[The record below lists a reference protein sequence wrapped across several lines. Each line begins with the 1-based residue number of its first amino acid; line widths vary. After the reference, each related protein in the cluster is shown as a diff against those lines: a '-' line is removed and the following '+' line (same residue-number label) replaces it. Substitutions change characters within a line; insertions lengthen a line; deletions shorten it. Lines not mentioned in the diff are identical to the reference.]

1 MKLIYNVT
9 TEHRVPKLLV
19 DCVLQDASVQLSEHQ
34 YQAIITIVD
43 SFKRLE
49 TLRPFWKW
57 RPLKP
62 LKGNAKIWWRY
73 AFNVIRDKY
82 IQVYKWENIKE
93 HRKNYH
99 DYKKLYKEK
108 LLHPNDAEI
117 RVDLQKAED
126 KLDITNLMLVREET
140 ERELIKNVI
149 SLDGTE
155 SEDSES
161 NESMSKFWIGKSKNT
176 KSEIRIKSEQENL
189 WSKLSPQEQK
199 MLYEMV
205 QSFGDSPLTESSVD
219 IEECFA
225 HKFNFTLANFTLT
238 LITGEREIF
247 VGSITQF
254 LISCETRPSA
264 SGFKFSFRAE
274 SLLLEG
280 ANANELVPIITADGT
295 LNTTN
300 KNDIFSIDFEINPI
314 HLKAHYVLKAEV
326 EPIEIVFHQQ
336 SINEIVSFF
345 QIPSLVSAEEV
356 KVLISQTFIKYIN
369 LCREK
374 FIEYAIGKQSE
385 FLFDI
390 AMKSFFVVIPQEEPG
405 KKIGKKF
412 VVDLGKLVVKSEA

>member
-1 MKLIYNVT
+1 
-9 TEHRVPKLLV
+9 
-19 DCVLQDASVQLSEHQ
+19 
-34 YQAIITIVD
+34 
-43 SFKRLE
+43 
-49 TLRPFWKW
+49 
-57 RPLKP
+57 
-62 LKGNAKIWWRY
+62 
-73 AFNVIRDKY
+73 
-82 IQVYKWENIKE
+82 
-93 HRKNYH
+93 
-99 DYKKLYKEK
+99 
-108 LLHPNDAEI
+108 
-117 RVDLQKAED
+117 
-126 KLDITNLMLVREET
+126 
-140 ERELIKNVI
+140 
-149 SLDGTE
+149 
-155 SEDSES
+155 
-161 NESMSKFWIGKSKNT
+161 
-176 KSEIRIKSEQENL
+176 
-189 WSKLSPQEQK
+189 
-199 MLYEMV
+199 MV

-238 LITGEREIF
+238 LVTGEREIF

-314 HLKAHYVLKAEV
+314 NLKAHYVLKAEV

-345 QIPSLVSAEEV
+345 QIPSLVSAEKV
-356 KVLISQTFIKYIN
+356 KVLISQTFIKYMN

-385 FLFDI
+385 FLFDV
-390 AMKSFFVVIPQEEPG
+390 AMKSFFVVIPQEETG
-405 KKIGKKF
+405 RKIGKKF